1 MFVYLA
7 HSGGRIEL
15 PTATQ
20 MVESPGTPEVQF
32 LDANRAVVAVF
43 RREDIMLYTDEDLD
57 TGQDEMAEAS

>member
-7 HSGGRIEL
+7 HSGGRIDL

-20 MVESPGTPEVQF
+20 IAESPGTPEVQF
-32 LDANRAVVAVF
+32 LDASGSVVAVF

-57 TGQDEMAEAS
+57 TGQDEVAEAS

>member
-15 PTATQ
+15 PTAAK
-20 MVESPGTPEVQF
+20 MVESPGTSEVQF
-32 LDANRAVVAVF
+32 LDASGSVVAVF

-57 TGQDEMAEAS
+57 AGQDEIAEAS